1 MSGIFTLKVADI
13 PSVEDLLH
21 FAIRATATADDAVS
35 SSRKVMQDAIAAHAL
50 AAVRLK
56 SAMNSLTP
64 VGKLPEEIL
73 ALIMLWVAKDA
84 YEAAHTHPHPLRW
97 IRVTHVCHTW
107 RTIALATPALW
118 ANIHYTQPDVFRELL
133 ARSKHAPLSI
143 AVNVDV
149 SSVSGSTDS
158 WEAECP
164 RTWADIEK
172 ILPSELPRMQELRF
186 QAEEQTLQALLKQM
200 SLHTQKLERLF
211 LATTDID
218 VDLPPILPNPGS
230 MPRLHY
236 LELRNIPVRWD
247 DAVYRLPLTVL
258 KIYSDYPEDDPSA
271 GTLSQL
277 LTLLRSLAPSIEI
290 LELERTIP
298 VPELAHRPPSPDQI
312 ISFPR
317 IKSLRLLSNID
328 RCCRLLEYSS
338 FPNHEVPPS
347 LDITGTDQTAVSQV
361 DTLVHRIEACF
372 AGRAFHTLHVN
383 TGKHGVRFNLMG
395 WMLVTA
401 ARRPRSFELKLKPN
415 VYLDAVRVPGIE
427 PFPSFVTVLEKTPN
441 LAANLRSLSI
451 GGMHPSA
458 IWVKLFPKVP
468 LLETLTI
475 TGTPSREFWDAL
487 SDIRPAAASDELETP
502 LPRLKAFNL
511 DYVVLRVDPNFE
523 NDTFFGPWRG
533 LAVRPDWDFGS
544 GLLKWVGLRNQ
555 SGRPIAEITLSNCQ
569 GVTDLIV
576 LQLQAVV
583 EYVRWSPDT

>member
-1 MSGIFTLKVADI
+1 
-13 PSVEDLLH
+13 
-21 FAIRATATADDAVS
+21 
-35 SSRKVMQDAIAAHAL
+35 MQDAIAAHAL
-50 AAVRLK
+50 AATRLK

-107 RTIALATPALW
+107 RTVALATPALW

-172 ILPSELPRMQELRF
+172 ILPLELPRMQELRF
-186 QAEEQTLQALLKQM
+186 QAEEQTLQALLQQM
-200 SLHTQKLERLF
+200 SSMHTQKLERLF

-298 VPELAHRPPSPDQI
+298 VPELAYRPPSPDQI

-317 IKSLRLLSNID
+317 IKSLRLLNKID
-328 RCCRLLEYSS
+328 RCSKLLEYSS
-338 FPNHEVPPS
+338 FPINEDPHS
-347 LDITGTDQTAVSQV
+347 LDIAGIDRTAVS
-361 DTLVHRIEACF
+361 DFETLVHRIEACY
-372 AGRAFHTLHVN
+372 AGRAFHNLEVN
-383 TGKHGVRFNLMG
+383 TGERGDRLNLMG
-395 WMLVTA
+395 WMFVITA
-401 ARRPRSFELKLKPN
+401 KRPPSLELKLKLN
-415 VYLDAVRVPGIE
+415 IYLDVARGHGIE
-427 PFPSFVTVLEKTPN
+427 PFPSFLIVLEETPN
-441 LAANLRSLSI
+441 LVANLRSLSI

-475 TGTPSREFWDAL
+475 TGTPSHEFWEAL
-487 SDIRPAAASDELETP
+487 CDIRPAAASDEVETQ
-502 LPRLKAFNL
+502 LPRLKALNL
-511 DYVVLRVDPNFE
+511 DYVVLRVDPQFE
-523 NDTFFGPWRG
+523 NDTFFGPWGG
-533 LAVRPDWDFGS
+533 LAARPDWDFGS
-544 GLLKWVGLRNQ
+544 GLLKWIGLRNQ
-555 SGRPIAEITLSNCQ
+555 NGRPIAEIALSNCQ